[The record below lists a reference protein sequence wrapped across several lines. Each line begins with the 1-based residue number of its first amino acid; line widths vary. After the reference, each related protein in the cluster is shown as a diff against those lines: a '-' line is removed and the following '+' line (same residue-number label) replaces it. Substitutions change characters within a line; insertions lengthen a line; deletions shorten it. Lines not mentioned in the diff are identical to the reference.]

1 MGTWDDVGLHP
12 VDEMTRGRRATLVGL
27 SAVVAMA
34 VLAVLILEGLGTVSA
49 GATLALVV
57 LTAIATHR
65 EAIYPDE
72 TALSGSVVVICAC
85 IVGLGDA
92 SLLPPV
98 LCGAVAALHR
108 EHLRDRQVLKIFVNL
123 SATVAPAL
131 VATQVYRAF
140 GPLVAEQI
148 AGAALA
154 VGSYWLL
161 NNAVV
166 GSAVGLVQ
174 GRGFSC
180 VWPLIRSDTVMLVFG
195 LGGGLC
201 GVVMVEVGTWVGLST
216 LVALLVALDVFVISV
231 PGGLVDLRAAWLM
244 IATRSVS
251 GGVAGTV
258 GALVARGLSVSV
270 LGAFAGLAAGIA
282 AGVGTV
288 ALVVAVRLLLRYGRA
303 DVATIGGLLVVE
315 SVVPIMAASSAVV
328 AVVAGL
334 EAGLFFASGLV
345 VIVSATVG
353 VRRRHAVAR
362 PQITDEDTL
371 MVAVVE
377 AMMDGL
383 PARDR

>member
-1 MGTWDDVGLHP
+1 
-12 VDEMTRGRRATLVGL
+12 
-27 SAVVAMA
+27 MA
-34 VLAVLILEGLGTVSA
+34 
-49 GATLALVV
+49 
-57 LTAIATHR
+57 
-65 EAIYPDE
+65 
-72 TALSGSVVVICAC
+72 
-85 IVGLGDA
+85 
-92 SLLPPV
+92 
-98 LCGAVAALHR
+98 
-108 EHLRDRQVLKIFVNL
+108 
-123 SATVAPAL
+123 
-131 VATQVYRAF
+131 
-140 GPLVAEQI
+140 
-148 AGAALA
+148 
-154 VGSYWLL
+154 
-161 NNAVV
+161 
-166 GSAVGLVQ
+166 
-174 GRGFSC
+174 
-180 VWPLIRSDTVMLVFG
+180 LIRSDTVMLVFG